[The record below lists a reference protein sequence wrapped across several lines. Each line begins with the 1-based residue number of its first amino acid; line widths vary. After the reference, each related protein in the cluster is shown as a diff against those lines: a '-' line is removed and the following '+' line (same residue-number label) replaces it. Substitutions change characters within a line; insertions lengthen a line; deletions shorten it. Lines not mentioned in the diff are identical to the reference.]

1 MQDLTALEGKTLVEL
16 RAIAKVLGI
25 DGTSLKKREL
35 LAKIVETAGE
45 APQQEPEQSQ
55 PQPAKRGRRPRMG
68 GVKVGGE
75 DVRSYDL
82 ETLRNQVAV
91 VLQKNVLFS
100 STVLENLR

>member
-75 DVRSYDL
+75 AKTHD
-82 ETLRNQVAV
+82 T
-91 VLQKNVLFS
+91 
-100 STVLENLR
+100 